1 MICDEYNSLLQ
12 GGSITGASSDLHS
25 TRVEENLNPEI
36 LLNLPTSHCTADCSC
51 KRANSE
57 WACVAGENSEASQ
70 KTSRGGTNGFHL
82 MPHQRPSASSHRC
95 LLIPLVKKRG
105 QTDSETTA
113 RETDSP
119 REIKPR
125 TKKTNFSPQRR
136 SARPGAELHLSQH
149 KARSVQTGRR
159 NLELSPAKTEF
170 PFWSQ
175 LTLLKQDE
183 SLKLINKKRF

>member
-1 MICDEYNSLLQ
+1 M
-12 GGSITGASSDLHS
+12 
-25 TRVEENLNPEI
+25 RVEENLNPEI
-36 LLNLPTSHCTADCSC
+36 LLNLPTSHCTADCNC
-51 KRANSE
+51 KQANCE
-57 WACVAGENSEASQ
+57 WACVAGENSGASQ
-70 KTSRGGTNGFHL
+70 TTCRGGTNGFHL

-95 LLIPLVKKRG
+95 QLILLVKTRG
-105 QTDSETTA
+105 QTDSET
-113 RETDSP
+113 DSP
-119 REIKPR
+119 CEIKPR

-149 KARSVQTGRR
+149 KACSVQTGRR

-183 SLKLINKKRF
+183 SLKLISKKRFE